1 VERSVHENDYLF
13 KLDSDAEGWAESERE
28 RELMAVLVEAAHLR
42 SAARAWYRSQ
52 GLLDDLTQ
60 RTEASQSRSDELEV
74 GRSNPRHLLV
84 DASLAGTENGGRI
97 EYEGKPDSRRQAL
110 PGR

>member
-1 VERSVHENDYLF
+1 MPEAPSQDDYGGFGGSVEQHQNDYLS

-52 GLLDDLTQ
+52 GVLDD
-60 RTEASQSRSDELEV
+60 RTERTRSYRNGQARASV
-74 GRSNPRHLLV
+74 AKPRV
-84 DASLAGTENGGRI
+84 RI
-97 EYEGKPDSRRQAL
+97 PQ
-110 PGR
+110 